1 MNYIDPST
9 TMQQCI
15 ASLMGLDKYRFLLE
29 KVHKVDVSSDEVF
42 QRTFNGFYM
51 VRRNK
56 AWRKA
61 FYDLF
66 ERVKLSNDVSFAYIL
81 EELYR
86 LTGNLEASFSS
97 KLLATLKPEMPIWDR
112 YVVQNLNLKLPLN
125 SAPKRIQKTKE
136 MYGEI
141 VAWYKDFLLTDNAR
155 RCIYEFD
162 KLLPDYS
169 WLSDVKKIDFYL
181 WSIRN

>member
-1 MNYIDPST
+1 MDHIDPSK

-15 ASLMGLDKYRFLLE
+15 AALMGLDKYRFLLE
-29 KVHKVDVSSDEVF
+29 QVHKVDVSSDEVF

-125 SAPKRIQKTKE
+125 SDPRRIQRTEKLYE
-136 MYGEI
+136 EI
-141 VAWYKDFLLTDNAR
+141 VAWYGDFLQTDNAR
-155 RCIYEFD
+155 QCIGEFD
-162 KLLPDYS
+162 KVLPDYS
-169 WLSDVKKIDFYL
+169 WLSSVKKIDFYL
-181 WSIRN
+181 WSLRS